1 MSTSV
6 EEKSELAIQDAPT
19 RTTESRGT
27 SSVDTGGSSVR
38 NIITIFVREL
48 GSFFNS
54 LVAYVVLGLSML
66 GLGVYFFLM
75 QSGGF
80 WQVDRATM
88 GRMFD
93 FMPWALSI
101 IVIPLVTMRAISEE
115 KRSGTI
121 ELLITMPVKDSE
133 VILGKWLAALAMC
146 GILLGLSLLYPLMM
160 FWKPWHLGPL
170 DWGPVWAGYF
180 GLLLLSAAGTA
191 VGLMFS
197 SLTENQII
205 SFFVTAMLLAFL
217 LIIGAVAEGMRGPG
231 GEAVAFISFSSRFAP
246 FARGLIDTRSVVF
259 FASVTVLCLLAAF
272 RNLESRKWS

>member
-1 MSTSV
+1 METM
-6 EEKSELAIQDAPT
+6 EEKGDLALQPPQTDARPASA
-19 RTTESRGT
+19 ES
-27 SSVDTGGSSVR
+27 GGSSVR
-38 NIITIFVREL
+38 NVLTIFVREL

-54 LVAYVVLGLSML
+54 LVAYVVLGLSMV
-66 GLGVYFFLM
+66 GLGIYFFLM
-75 QSGGF
+75 QQGGF

-88 GRMFD
+88 ARIFD
-93 FMPWALSI
+93 FMPWALSV

-115 KRSGTI
+115 KRAGTI

-146 GILLGLSLLYPLMM
+146 GILLGLSLIYPIAM

-170 DWGPVWAGYF
+170 DWGPVWADYF
-180 GLLLLSAAGTA
+180 GLILLSAAGTA

-197 SLTENQII
+197 SLTDSQII
-205 SFFVTAMLLAFL
+205 AFFVTACLLAFL
-217 LIIGAVAEGMRGPG
+217 LIIGLAAESMRGPG
-231 GEAVAFISFSSRFAP
+231 GEAIGFISFSSRFAP

-259 FASVTVLCLLAAF
+259 FVSETLLSLPVAF

>member
-1 MSTSV
+1 MESV
-6 EEKSELAIQDAPT
+6 EEKNEIAVRPESAPS
-19 RTTESRGT
+19 RTASGE
-27 SSVDTGGSSVR
+27 GGSSGAR
-38 NIITIFVREL
+38 NVITIFVREL

-66 GLGVYFFLM
+66 FLGAYFFLA
-75 QSGGF
+75 QNGGF

-88 GRMFD
+88 ARMFD
-93 FMPWALSI
+93 FMPWALST

-133 VILGKWLAALAMC
+133 VILGKWLAAVSMC
-146 GILLGLSLLYPLMM
+146 AILLGLSLLYPIAM
-160 FWKPWHLGPL
+160 FKWPWHLGPL

-180 GLLLLSAAGTA
+180 GLLLLSGAATALGLMVSSWTESQIIAFFITA
-191 VGLMFS
+191 VVLVSLLGLGMIA
-197 SLTENQII
+197 ENLRGAGGDAIAFV
-205 SFFVTAMLLAFL
+205 SFA
-217 LIIGAVAEGMRGPG
+217 
-231 GEAVAFISFSSRFAP
+231 SRFGP

-259 FASVTVLCLLAAF
+259 FVSVTVMCLLVAF